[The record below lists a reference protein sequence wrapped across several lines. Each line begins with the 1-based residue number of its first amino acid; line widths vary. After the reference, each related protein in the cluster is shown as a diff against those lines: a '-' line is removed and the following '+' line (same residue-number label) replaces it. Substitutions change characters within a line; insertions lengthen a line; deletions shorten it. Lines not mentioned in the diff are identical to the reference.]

1 MHGLSRAIQSVW
13 KGYLARRDIG
23 GDIVINVM
31 SATGLPAPLVIKKI
45 NPYVVVEL
53 MDKHGQVITV
63 TVQWRSLSIT
73 V

>member
-1 MHGLSRAIQSVW
+1 MW

-53 MDKHGQVITV
+53 MDKHGQVYAV
-63 TVQWRSLSIT
+63 LLSRPPLSMT
-73 V
+73 GRWPVNGP